1 MKKKTLVQ
9 GRSPRGT
16 EGSSILGRWGS
27 GGLPPE
33 FFLQIVSKM
42 SKL

>member
-1 MKKKTLVQ
+1 MSQQ

-16 EGSSILGRWGS
+16 EEGLILGRWGA

-33 FFLQIVSKM
+33 NLLKIVSKM
-42 SKL
+42 SKF